1 MNTNGAPENVYFY
14 FYSTTVKALGT
25 VVIIIVIIITI
36 ILRNLLPII
45 IKTGTTPATQTPG

>member
-1 MNTNGAPENVYFY
+1 MNTNGAPENVY